1 METLP
6 RVPHGA
12 VSKPAL
18 KTRTLREIRRH
29 ALIYA
34 GLTPFVVI
42 AVFPVLWMAITAFK
56 EDADLYRT
64 DHAPF
69 WFHLPPTLEHFRTL
83 FSHTY
88 FGTWLV
94 NTLLLSAF
102 VVLITLVT
110 AIPAGYALARLR
122 LPGSGPI
129 GTATFMTYL
138 VPQTILFLPLARV
151 VGTLGL
157 YDSWWALVVVY
168 PTFTIPFCTWLMV
181 GFFKTL
187 PRELEEAAL
196 VDGCGL
202 VGAIAR
208 VVLPLSRPGIAITTI
223 FAFTLSMQEFLYA
236 VVYVASRDEKTAAVG
251 LATSLIRGDI
261 YYWGSLMAGG
271 LVVGLP
277 VAILYALVIDHFIRG
292 LTSADTL

>member
-1 METLP
+1 VTILP
-6 RVPHGA
+6 
-12 VSKPAL
+12 
-18 KTRTLREIRRH
+18 LREIRRH

-56 EDADLYRT
+56 EDADLYRR
-64 DHAPF
+64 DHVPF
-69 WFHLPPTLEHFRTL
+69 LFYLPPTLEHFRTL

-94 NTLLLSAF
+94 NTLLLSVC

-122 LPGSGPI
+122 LRGSGPI

-157 YDSWWALVVVY
+157 FDSWWALVVVY
-168 PTFTIPFCTWLMV
+168 PTFTIPFCAWLMM

-187 PRELEEAAL
+187 SPELEEAAL
-196 VDGCGL
+196 VDGCGMA
-202 VGAIAR
+202 GAIVR
-208 VVLPLSRPGIAITTI
+208 IVLPLSRPGIAITTI

-236 VVYVASRDEKTAAVG
+236 VVYVAARDEKTAAIG
-251 LATSLIRGDI
+251 LATALIRGDI
-261 YYWGSLMAGG
+261 YDWGSLMAGG
-271 LVVGLP
+271 LIIGLP
-277 VAILYALVIDHFIRG
+277 VAILYGVVIDHFIRG
-292 LTSADTL
+292 LTGADTS